1 MSGRIGEGSAALGTP
16 RSERRSSVES
26 DENRFDWVD
35 YACCCPHCG
44 ADVET
49 FRTKDLCNQQDR
61 VDHRIVQH
69 FYAECRCGAWIDFMR
84 KPATGIEDFDMYVEP
99 R

>member
-1 MSGRIGEGSAALGTP
+1 
-16 RSERRSSVES
+16 
-26 DENRFDWVD
+26 
-35 YACCCPHCG
+35 
-44 ADVET
+44 
-49 FRTKDLCNQQDR
+49 LCNQQDR